1 MAELPNHDAALTETC
16 LESESI
22 FEGAFLKLKR
32 DTVSLPDGKGNTD
45 QFGLAVIADEA
56 KGVVERSSRNG
67 PTTMQRQ
74 IGFAEAESA

>member
-1 MAELPNHDAALTETC
+1 MTLVFIYQFSSHRYAYTN
-16 LESESI
+16 I
-22 FEGAFLKLKR
+22 I
-32 DTVSLPDGKGNTD
+32 KGNTD

-74 IGFAEAESA
+74 IGFAEAESAGKKRVTKR